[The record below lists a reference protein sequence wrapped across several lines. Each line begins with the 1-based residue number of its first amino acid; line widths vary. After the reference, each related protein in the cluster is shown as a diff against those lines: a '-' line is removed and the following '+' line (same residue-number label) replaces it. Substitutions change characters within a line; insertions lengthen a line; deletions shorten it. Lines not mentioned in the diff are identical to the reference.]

1 MSVIMAF
8 TCLNISQP
16 HALACFDDIND
27 IVNKQVTIKNDET
40 HRLLF
45 SPGVPI
51 GKPGDEGGSLKSPDI
66 VGADANYYDRALWYL
81 EKRQGSIV
89 IRNKQT
95 NRLAFSSGPIFEG
108 SPGDEGG

>member
-1 MSVIMAF
+1 MAF

-45 SPGVPI
+45 SPGDPI
-51 GKPGDEGGSLKSPDI
+51 GKPGHEGGWLKSPDI

-81 EKRQGSIV
+81 EKFDTDTCLIKNKGGPVYVV
-89 IRNKQT
+89 ISQYK
-95 NRLAFSSGPIFEG
+95 
-108 SPGDEGG
+108 